1 MTAVHLELLQ
11 FLYSHYNE
19 KVRWALDYKGLP
31 HSRIS
36 YLPGPHAFTMLR
48 LTRQTQTP
56 VMRIDGTIVHGSAR
70 IIDELEKRFPEHP
83 LYPADPDE
91 RKRALELASWFDEEI
106 GPKVR
111 RGVFMALLQEP
122 DYVCGMFSE
131 DRTPLVRSMYRR
143 MFPLTRAVMKTS
155 MGIAGAASIE
165 DAYEWTRRGFDR
177 VAAEAGENGYLVGSH
192 FTVADLTAASLLAPA
207 VMPPDSPMALPDPKP
222 QRLRDWLARW
232 SEHPGAKWVVERFQ
246 NDRPPTAVLF

>member
-1 MTAVHLELLQ
+1 
-11 FLYSHYNE
+11 
-19 KVRWALDYKGLP
+19 
-31 HSRIS
+31 
-36 YLPGPHAFTMLR
+36 MLR

-56 VMRIDGTIVHGSAR
+56 VMRIDGSVLHGSAR

-91 RKRALELASWFDEEI
+91 RRKALELATWFDEEI

-111 RGVFMALLQEP
+111 RGVFAALLEEP
-122 DYVCGMFSE
+122 DYLCGMFSE
-131 DRTPLVRSMYRR
+131 DRTPFVRSMYRR

-155 MGIAGAASIE
+155 MGVAGPASIE
-165 DAYEWTRRGFDR
+165 EAYEWTRRGFDR
-177 VAAEAGENGYLVGSH
+177 VAAEAGESGYLMGGSK

-207 VMPPDSPMALPDPKP
+207 VMPSGSPMELPEPKP

-232 SEHPGAKWVVERFQ
+232 SDHPGAKWVVERFRR
-246 NDRPPTAVLF
+246 DRLPASAA